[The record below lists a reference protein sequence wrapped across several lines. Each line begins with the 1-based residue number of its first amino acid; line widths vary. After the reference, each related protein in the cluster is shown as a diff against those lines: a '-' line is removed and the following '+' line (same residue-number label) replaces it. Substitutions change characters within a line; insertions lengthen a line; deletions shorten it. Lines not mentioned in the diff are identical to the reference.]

1 MKEIFYKIGEVSEM
15 LKIEQHT
22 LRYLESTLR
31 LKIKRDE
38 RGDRLYSEKDVDT
51 LRLVLQL
58 KEKGLNTTAI
68 KMALENS
75 EAAGSSAEST
85 LPSTRAPSQLELAEV
100 LNIASKIIE
109 QNQAL
114 LEQNRKMEERME
126 RIEKKLDKRNQE
138 RAMTRVD
145 SEGLQ
150 IHLIN
155 LAQMLESGS
164 VESVKHLKILESY
177 LSNTSFQKKF
187 EQLQHDVEIFDMDN
201 ALIKLKELASDLN
214 ISI

>member
-68 KMALENS
+68 KMARRI

-100 LNIASKIIE
+100 LNIASK
-109 QNQAL
+109 L
-114 LEQNRKMEERME
+114 LSKTKLWNRTENGRENGPIR
-126 RIEKKLDKRNQE
+126 RN
-138 RAMTRVD
+138 
-145 SEGLQ
+145 
-150 IHLIN
+150 
-155 LAQMLESGS
+155 
-164 VESVKHLKILESY
+164 
-177 LSNTSFQKKF
+177 
-187 EQLQHDVEIFDMDN
+187 
-201 ALIKLKELASDLN
+201 
-214 ISI
+214 

>member
-68 KMALENS
+68 KMASFLF
-75 EAAGSSAEST
+75 
-85 LPSTRAPSQLELAEV
+85 
-100 LNIASKIIE
+100 
-109 QNQAL
+109 
-114 LEQNRKMEERME
+114 
-126 RIEKKLDKRNQE
+126 
-138 RAMTRVD
+138 
-145 SEGLQ
+145 
-150 IHLIN
+150 
-155 LAQMLESGS
+155 SGS
-164 VESVKHLKILESY
+164 GSCSL
-177 LSNTSFQKKF
+177 TSKAK
-187 EQLQHDVEIFDMDN
+187 
-201 ALIKLKELASDLN
+201 
-214 ISI
+214 

>member
-85 LPSTRAPSQLELAEV
+85 LPSTRAPSQLELVEV

-138 RAMTRVD
+138 REKTI
-145 SEGLQ
+145 SEF
-150 IHLIN
+150 
-155 LAQMLESGS
+155 LELW
-164 VESVKHLKILESY
+164 KA
-177 LSNTSFQKKF
+177 
-187 EQLQHDVEIFDMDN
+187 EQEGKPKSWFSRFRG
-201 ALIKLKELASDLN
+201 K
-214 ISI
+214 